1 MRKLIFTWCWLVLL
15 LATGTQAFALQAA
28 GPETKPAEPKQ
39 KPSAAQNISELE
51 QALAHFDRQLATQS
65 QLIERSRKELYVLQ
79 VPDLERTLQA
89 DIDRLRDELNT
100 KQVVA
105 DPAVLTQL
113 MSRRVDL
120 MIDLAGLTAR
130 QEAALQENPQIKAK
144 KDFLDEQLQL
154 QTAALEASEQKSRV
168 LAKLAE
174 TGHASE
180 VETQDMNQRL
190 ILQRM
195 KLLEIKHQRDSI
207 SLENSA
213 ISETALQ
220 IAEKRAQLNMVAEL
234 LHEAARTRP
243 IQIDLEA
250 LQSRLERLRTTREM
264 GISDAMRR
272 AEAAFHELKH
282 DRAKIEIL
290 LYGSDNQEHQHD
302 DH

>member
-15 LATGTQAFALQAA
+15 LATGTEAFALQAA
-28 GPETKPAEPKQ
+28 GPETKPAEPKT
-39 KPSAAQNISELE
+39 KPSEAQNFYELE
-51 QALAHFDRQLATQS
+51 LASLDRQLATQA
-65 QLIERSRKELYVLQ
+65 QLIERSRKELHDLK
-79 VPDLERTLQA
+79 VPELERTLQGQIEA
-89 DIDRLRDELNT
+89 LRDKLNN

-144 KDFLDEQLQL
+144 RDFLDEQLQL
-154 QTAALEASEQKSRV
+154 QTMALEASEQKSRV

-180 VETQDMNQRL
+180 VETQEMNQRL

-207 SLENSA
+207 GLENSA

-220 IAEKRAQLNMVAEL
+220 IAEKRAQLKMVAEL
-234 LHEAARTRP
+234 LDEAARTRP
-243 IQIDLEA
+243 IQIELEA
-250 LQSRLERLRTTREM
+250 LQSRLERLGTTREM

-272 AEAAFHELKH
+272 SEAAFQELKQV
-282 DRAKIEIL
+282 RAKIEIRL
-290 LYGSDNQEHQHD
+290 HGQDNQEHQHD

>member
-28 GPETKPAEPKQ
+28 GPETKPAEPKTE
-39 KPSAAQNISELE
+39 PSEAQNFYELE
-51 QALAHFDRQLATQS
+51 LASLDRQLAAQA
-65 QLIERSRKELYVLQ
+65 QLIERSRKELHDLK
-79 VPDLERTLQA
+79 VPELERTLQGQIEA
-89 DIDRLRDELNT
+89 LRDKLNT

-105 DPAVLTQL
+105 DPAFLTQL

-144 KDFLDEQLQL
+144 KDFLDEQLQF
-154 QTAALEASEQKSRV
+154 QTMALEASEQKSRV

-180 VETQDMNQRL
+180 VDTQDMNQRL
-190 ILQRM
+190 ILQKM

-207 SLENSA
+207 GLENSA

-220 IAEKRAQLNMVAEL
+220 IAEKRAQLKMVAEL
-234 LHEAARTRP
+234 LDEAARTRP
-243 IQIDLEA
+243 IQIELES

-290 LYGSDNQEHQHD
+290 LHGQDNQEHQHD